1 MTNVRM
7 YRLNLDNLGEIE
19 LISQQQYI
27 KASGL
32 SQDYIN
38 KVFNAKLAVKLA
50 IAKFI
55 ISLAYNISV
64 RDNEQMQ
71 KLLDKHFTLV
81 K

>member
-1 MTNVRM
+1 MTNIRM
-7 YRLNLDNLGEIE
+7 YKLNLDNLGDIE

-27 KASGL
+27 KALGL

-38 KVFNAKLAVKLA
+38 KVFNEKLAVKLST
-50 IAKFI
+50 AKCI

-64 RDNEQMQ
+64 RDNEQM
-71 KLLDKHFTLV
+71 KELLEKHFTIV